1 MKKILIAL
9 LLVPVVLTSCRKP
22 QDVPPMTSVLLQNEW
37 KVGLLRDNSNNLT
50 SLYTNWLFTFRAD
63 STVLITNGT
72 TQLSGT
78 WSENVNT
85 KKFNLNINAPTFQAA
100 LLSREWDIV
109 LVGPLRIRLAND
121 KFTPTQELYFDK
133 P

>member
-1 MKKILIAL
+1 
-9 LLVPVVLTSCRKP
+9 
-22 QDVPPMTSVLLQNEW
+22 MTSVLLQNEW

-109 LVGPLRIRLAND
+109 LVGPLRIRLANN